1 MADLILK
8 VLDSC
13 EIEKDKVLTITSDN
27 ASNNGTLVKCMNDA
41 LDILRD
47 EFGLKDEFGQL
58 SRVPCLAHVIQ
69 LALKELVV
77 YLKIKPKNN
86 KVISEWFDDE
96 QDRENHSTAQQND
109 KIPWT
114 LKKVRSISNIIIIIV
129 LIIVLIILDSRCHNI
144 C

>member
-27 ASNNGTLVKCMNDA
+27 ASNNETLVKCMNDA
-41 LDILRD
+41 LDILR
-47 EFGLKDEFGQL
+47 DEFGQL

-86 KVISEWFDDE
+86 KVISEWFDNE
-96 QDRENHSTAQQND
+96 QDRENHSTAQRND

-114 LKKVRSISNIIIIIV
+114 LKKVRIISNIIIIIV